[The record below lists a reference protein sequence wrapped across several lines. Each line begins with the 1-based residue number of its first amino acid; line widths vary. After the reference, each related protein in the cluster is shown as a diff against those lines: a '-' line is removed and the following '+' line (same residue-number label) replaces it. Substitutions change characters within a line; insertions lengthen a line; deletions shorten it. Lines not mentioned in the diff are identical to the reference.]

1 MSEDERSRSIR
12 RIVVALDASRQS
24 QVVLE
29 AAAELAARLGAD
41 LVGLFIEDTN
51 LLNLASSPFGRELSR
66 FSATPHQMQSEQL
79 ERQLRI
85 QASQLRR
92 ALAAAADRQQ
102 VSGTLR
108 VVRGQIVPELVRAAA
123 ESDLIILGRADQSL
137 ARQRRLGNTARGFLA
152 QTPCLTLLWQTETRL
167 GPPVLAVYDGSA
179 VAQRALALAAQLVQ
193 TSERALSVILVAEAQ
208 TIAQELQQTAATW
221 LQTQALTAT
230 YRWLSSINLIRLAQ
244 LVAQERGSVVV
255 LPRAS
260 AWAQNE
266 ALLALLD
273 EIRASVL
280 VVQ

>member
-1 MSEDERSRSIR
+1 
-12 RIVVALDASRQS
+12 
-24 QVVLE
+24 
-29 AAAELAARLGAD
+29 
-41 LVGLFIEDTN
+41 
-51 LLNLASSPFGRELSR
+51 
-66 FSATPHQMQSEQL
+66 
-79 ERQLRI
+79 
-85 QASQLRR
+85 
-92 ALAAAADRQQ
+92 
-102 VSGTLR
+102 
-108 VVRGQIVPELVRAAA
+108 
-123 ESDLIILGRADQSL
+123 
-137 ARQRRLGNTARGFLA
+137 LGNTARGFLA

-208 TIAQELQQTAATW
+208 TIAQELQQAAATW

-244 LVAQERGSVVV
+244 LVAQARGSVVV